1 LLLKGKLGVLLKKKR
16 FVSYNISVFNFFSTN
31 WFGFYQIDT
40 CFYIYKSKLRMVWGN
55 KSKANVCKPCDSL
68 VICVLAAA

>member
-1 LLLKGKLGVLLKKKR
+1 MQLFIYNKLV
-16 FVSYNISVFNFFSTN
+16 
-31 WFGFYQIDT
+31 W
-40 CFYIYKSKLRMVWGN
+40 FYIYKSKLHMVWGN